1 MGDLV
6 SCACEVI
13 MLSRTQ
19 PVSDVTTGATAF
31 SAERTSGEGE
41 VWGEG
46 VKCAGVV
53 VLSKET

>member
-1 MGDLV
+1 MPV
-6 SCACEVI
+6 RSACYPEH
-13 MLSRTQ
+13 SQ
-19 PVSDVTTGATAF
+19 VSDVTTGATDF

-53 VLSKET
+53 TLFKDR